1 MIVVTNWEYAVI
13 PLITGLREAGAM
25 AKSLPTPFG
34 RIIKSI
40 DTQKEL
46 LNKLGAEGWELVSTT
61 LFEYQGNVD
70 VMAYFKREKK

>member
-1 MIVVTNWEYAVI
+1 
-13 PLITGLREAGAM
+13 M
-25 AKSLPTPFG
+25 ARSLPTPFG

-46 LNKLGAEGWELVSTT
+46 LNKLGDEGWELISTT

>member
-1 MIVVTNWEYAVI
+1 MTNWEYAVV
-13 PLITGLREAGAM
+13 PLITGLGEAGASER
-25 AKSLPTPFG
+25 SLPTPFG